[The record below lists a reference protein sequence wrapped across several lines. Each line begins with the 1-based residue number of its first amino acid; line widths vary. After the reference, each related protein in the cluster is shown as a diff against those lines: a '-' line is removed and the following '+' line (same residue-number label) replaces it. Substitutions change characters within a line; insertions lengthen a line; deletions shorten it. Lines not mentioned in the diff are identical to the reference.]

1 MENALLLH
9 LFQNADIALIGD
21 AAGLQNSAAAGN
33 LYISLHTA
41 NPDETGSQ
49 TTSEVTYGAYA
60 RQPLVRSS
68 SGWTVVTNTASNAAA
83 VTFPEASSG
92 TMTATYF
99 GIGTAISGTGSC
111 CTPTPSRTRWRSRPA

>member
-1 MENALLLH
+1 MSMSNAWKTRSCYIV
-9 LFQNADIALIGD
+9 FQNADIALIGD

-68 SGWTVVTNTASNAAA
+68 SGWTV
-83 VTFPEASSG
+83 
-92 TMTATYF
+92 
-99 GIGTAISGTGSC
+99 
-111 CTPTPSRTRWRSRPA
+111 